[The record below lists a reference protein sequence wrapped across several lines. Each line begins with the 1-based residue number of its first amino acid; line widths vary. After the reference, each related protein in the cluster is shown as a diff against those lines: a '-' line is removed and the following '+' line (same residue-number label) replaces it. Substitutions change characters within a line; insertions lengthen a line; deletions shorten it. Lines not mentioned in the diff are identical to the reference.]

1 MVLKPHQAE
10 RISDGMGTTNTNTIM
25 QYTLICFVG
34 DTEYRFEFAAY
45 KDPAELYVQSA
56 TMRLPEYAD
65 PIGEWHESN
74 LMPADHERMIWEN
87 QKDWQPAK
95 ATEPIN
101 AAQYW
106 AQKVKDTAKEVQ
118 IY

>member
-1 MVLKPHQAE
+1 
-10 RISDGMGTTNTNTIM
+10 MGTTNTNTIM
-25 QYTLICFVG
+25 QYTLITFVG

-45 KDPAELYVQSA
+45 KNPDELMVQTA
-56 TMRLPEYAD
+56 IMRLSEEAD

-87 QKDWQPAK
+87 QREWQPAK

-101 AAQYW
+101 AAQFW
-106 AQKVKDTAKEVQ
+106 SEKVKDTAKEKA